1 MSGWMQRIFE
11 NCRDNMK
18 DTEEDWQKV
27 FSYLEKLWT
36 PERDADIQECILAL
50 ERHLKGGI
58 EHDR

>member
-27 FSYLEKLWT
+27 FSYLGKLWT

-50 ERHLKGGI
+50 EEYLKG
-58 EHDR
+58 E